1 MTDRTDPA
9 AMTSARES
17 VRRILRVNPDYRR
30 VFLAQIVSQGGD
42 WFTMIPL
49 IVLLQRLTGDGALGA
64 LLLAAETAVIAGL
77 SLWAGGLVDRLS
89 RRTVLV
95 VAQAGSA
102 LAVLPL
108 FLLQSAATAWL
119 AVLTF
124 ALLAAGKAFFTP
136 AVSAIVPQIVPR
148 ESLLVASTGLNSV
161 WGVMLA
167 LGASLG
173 GIASALVSPYFC
185 FAITAGAYGFSA
197 LLLLGLPAARGAER
211 GAGQGVG
218 REAGRRGGA
227 ARFARDVREVAAFCR
242 SDRRIPALLLA
253 KPGSHLGN
261 GAIALFPAL
270 ALTMAADPAVAASL
284 LFAARGVGAVI
295 GPRVARFAAERS
307 PDLRG
312 GIVAA
317 VLLFG
322 LGYALV
328 SISTSVVL
336 AIALV
341 LLAHIGGS
349 MNASLSGY
357 GLQSITAD
365 DLRGRVFA
373 VDNMIAMLAIA
384 LSQALV
390 SLGILLLEPR
400 TVMALCSAVVLGCA
414 ALWWSA
420 TRRTPLRT
428 A

>member
-1 MTDRTDPA
+1 MTA
-9 AMTSARES
+9 ARES
-17 VRRILRVNPDYRR
+17 VRRILRANPDYRR

-64 LLLAAETAVIAGL
+64 LLLAVETAVIAVL
-77 SLWAGGLVDRLS
+77 SLWAGGLVDRTS

-108 FLLQSAATAWL
+108 FLLQSAWTAWL

-124 ALLAAGKAFFTP
+124 GLLAVGKSFFTP
-136 AVSAIVPQIVPR
+136 AVNAIVPQIVPR
-148 ESLLVASTGLNSV
+148 ESLLAASTGLNSV

-197 LLLLGLPAARGAER
+197 LLLLGLPAVRGARRSTAAE
-211 GAGQGVG
+211 

-284 LFAARGVGAVI
+284 LFAARGAGAVI

-307 PDLRG
+307 GDLRG
-312 GIVAA
+312 GIVVA

-322 LGYALV
+322 VAYALV

-336 AIALV
+336 AVALV
-341 LLAHIGGS
+341 LLAHLGGS
-349 MNASLSGY
+349 MNASLSGC
-357 GLQSITAD
+357 GLQSITAN

-390 SLGILLLEPR
+390 ALGILLLEPR
-400 TVMALCSAVVLGCA
+400 TVMALCSAAVLGSA

-428 A
+428 G

>member
-1 MTDRTDPA
+1 MTVP
-9 AMTSARES
+9 RES
-17 VRRILRVNPDYRR
+17 VGRILRANPHYRR

-64 LLLAAETAVIAGL
+64 LLLAVETTVIAVL
-77 SLWAGGLVDRLS
+77 SLWAGALVDRAS

-95 VAQAGSA
+95 AAQAGSA
-102 LAVLPL
+102 LAVVPL
-108 FLLQSAATAWL
+108 FLLHSAGTAWL

-124 ALLAAGKAFFTP
+124 GLLAVGKSFFTP
-136 AVSAIVPQIVPR
+136 AVNAIVPQIVPR

-173 GIASALVSPYFC
+173 GIASALVSPFFC
-185 FAITAGAYGFSA
+185 FAITVAAYAVSA
-197 LLLLGLPAARGAER
+197 VLLLGLPAARGSAD
-211 GAGQGVG
+211 GSG
-218 REAGRRGGA
+218 RSGGL
-227 ARFARDVREVAAFCR
+227 ARFVRDVREVAAFCR

-270 ALTMAADPAVAASL
+270 ALTLGADPAVAASL

-295 GPRVARFAAERS
+295 GPRVARSAAERTG
-307 PDLRG
+307 DLRR
-312 GIVAA
+312 GILAA
-317 VLLFG
+317 VVVFG

-341 LLAHIGGS
+341 LLAHVGGS

-357 GLQSITAD
+357 GLQAITANE
-365 DLRGRVFA
+365 LRGRVFA

-390 SLGILLLEPR
+390 SLAILLLEPR
-400 TVMALCSAVVLGCA
+400 TVLALCSAAVLTYA
-414 ALWWSA
+414 LLWWSA

>member
-1 MTDRTDPA
+1 MTT
-9 AMTSARES
+9 ARES
-17 VRRILRVNPDYRR
+17 VRKILRANPDYRR

-64 LLLAAETAVIAGL
+64 LLLAAETAVVAVL

-124 ALLAAGKAFFTP
+124 GLLAAGKAFFTP
-136 AVSAIVPQIVPR
+136 AVNAIVPQIVPR

-185 FAITAGAYGFSA
+185 FAITAVAYGFSA
-197 LLLLGLPAARGAER
+197 LLLLGLPAARGA
-211 GAGQGVG
+211 GQGAG

-312 GIVAA
+312 GIVGA

-357 GLQSITAD
+357 GLQSITAN

>member
-1 MTDRTDPA
+1 MTA
-9 AMTSARES
+9 ARES
-17 VRRILRVNPDYRR
+17 VRRILRANPDYRR

-64 LLLAAETAVIAGL
+64 LLLAVETAVIAVL
-77 SLWAGGLVDRLS
+77 SLWAGGLVDRTS

-108 FLLQSAATAWL
+108 FLLQSAGTAWL

-124 ALLAAGKAFFTP
+124 GLLAVGKSFFTP
-136 AVSAIVPQIVPR
+136 AVNAIVPQIVPR
-148 ESLLVASTGLNSV
+148 ESLLAASTGLNSV

-173 GIASALVSPYFC
+173 GIASALVSPYYC

-197 LLLLGLPAARGAER
+197 LLLLGLPAVRGARRSTAAE
-211 GAGQGVG
+211 

-307 PDLRG
+307 GDLRG

-322 LGYALV
+322 VAYALV

-336 AIALV
+336 AVALV
-341 LLAHIGGS
+341 LLAHLGGS

-357 GLQSITAD
+357 GLQSITAN

-390 SLGILLLEPR
+390 ALGILLLEPR
-400 TVMALCSAVVLGCA
+400 TVMALCSAAVLGSA

-428 A
+428 G